1 MKQTNHKIG
10 NSFDKLAAG
19 GLTAVTFLALPYANI
34 IKMPTKPDLDLISI
48 EQIAVTPPVPQP
60 IPTRKTPAPKTESI
74 PKPQLVRTPQQIVP
88 LHSMID
94 FEITASNVGGDFD
107 VSFAIGQPTGLN
119 SGTLFNI
126 SDVDRQPS
134 PLIQLKPLYP
144 ARARMR
150 KIEGSVSLEFTVS
163 KTGNTKNIKI
173 ISANP
178 PKIFNRAAIRAI
190 EHWRFSPAQLSGN
203 SVPVRIRQTIRFEL
217 K

>member
-1 MKQTNHKIG
+1 
-10 NSFDKLAAG
+10 
-19 GLTAVTFLALPYANI
+19 
-34 IKMPTKPDLDLISI
+34 
-48 EQIAVTPPVPQP
+48 
-60 IPTRKTPAPKTESI
+60 
-74 PKPQLVRTPQQIVP
+74 
-88 LHSMID
+88 MID
-94 FEITASNVGGDFD
+94 FDITAANVGGDFD
-107 VSFAIGQPTGLN
+107 VSFAIGKPTGLN
-119 SGTLFNI
+119 SGTIFNI
-126 SDVDRQPS
+126 RDVDRQPS